1 MADKRLWI
9 LVANAS
15 RARLFATD
23 AKAEKWDL
31 IEQFQHD
38 ESRAKP
44 VDLFNQADNPNAGTL
59 HGPVPENEPDG
70 RRQLEHQ
77 RFARELSAR
86 LDKGVDTHAFDQLV
100 IAAPPGFLGLLRGL
114 LSTRVK
120 QRVRLDLDA
129 DYSNLPARDLPD
141 RVPVL

>member
-38 ESRAKP
+38 ESRTKP
-44 VDLFNQADNPNAGTL
+44 VELFNQADNPNAGTL
-59 HGPVPENEPDG
+59 HGPASENDPNG
-70 RRQLEHQ
+70 RRDLEHD

-86 LDKGVDTHAFDQLV
+86 LDKGVDSHAFDELV
-100 IAAPPGFLGLLRGL
+100 IAAPPSFLGKMRGL

-120 QRVRLDLDA
+120 QRVRLDLASDF
-129 DYSNLPARDLPD
+129 SNLPERELHD
-141 RVPVL
+141 RVPLL

>member
-15 RARLFATD
+15 RARLFVTD
-23 AKAEKWDL
+23 AKAEKWNL
-31 IEQFQHD
+31 VEEFQHE

-59 HGPVPENEPDG
+59 HGPVRENDPIG
-70 RRQLEHQ
+70 RRRLEHE
-77 RFARELSAR
+77 RFASELSQR
-86 LDKGVDTHAFDQLV
+86 LDRGVDAHQFDELV
-100 IAAPPGFLGLLRGL
+100 IAAPPKFLGMLRAQ
-114 LSTRVK
+114 LSSRVER
-120 QRVRLDLDA
+120 RVRLDLNEDL
-129 DYSNLPARDLPD
+129 SNLPERELPD

>member
-70 RRQLEHQ
+70 RRQLEHE

-86 LDKGVDTHAFDQLV
+86 LDRGVDSHQFDQVV
-100 IAAPPGFLGLLRGL
+100 IAAPPGFLGMLRGL

-129 DYSNLPARDLPD
+129 DYSSLPARELPD

>member
-38 ESRAKP
+38 ESRARAA
-44 VDLFNQADNPNAGTL
+44 DLLNQADNPNAGTL

-70 RRQLEHQ
+70 RRQLEHE

-86 LDKGVDTHAFDQLV
+86 LDKGVDTHAFDQVV

-129 DYSNLPARDLPD
+129 DYSNLPARELPE

>member
-44 VDLFNQADNPNAGTL
+44 VDLFNQPDNPNAGTL
-59 HGPVPENEPDG
+59 HRPVPEVEPDG
-70 RRQLEHQ
+70 RRQLEHE
-77 RFARELSAR
+77 RFARELSGR
-86 LDKGVDTHAFDQLV
+86 LDRGVDSHAFDQVV

>member
-38 ESRAKP
+38 ESRARSS
-44 VDLFNQADNPNAGTL
+44 DLFNQADNPNAGTL

-70 RRQLEHQ
+70 RRQLEHE
-77 RFARELSAR
+77 RFARELSAH
-86 LDKGVDTHAFDQLV
+86 LDRGVDTHAFDQLV
-100 IAAPPGFLGLLRGL
+100 IAAPPGFLGQLRRL

-129 DYSNLPARDLPD
+129 DYSSLPARDLPD

>member
-59 HGPVPENEPDG
+59 HGPVPENDPNG
-70 RRQLEHQ
+70 RRELEHE
-77 RFARELSAR
+77 RFARELCAH
-86 LDKGVDTHAFDQLV
+86 LDRGVDSQAFDELV
-100 IAAPPGFLGLLRGL
+100 IAAPPAFLGKVRGL

-120 QRVRLDLDA
+120 QRVRLDLDS
-129 DYSNLPARDLPD
+129 DYSNLPARELPD
-141 RVPVL
+141 RVPLL